1 MARSRAIS
9 PARKRPR
16 FRLKSCARDDPHS
29 SRTEDGLADAA
40 SAFIKQLQRSDLR
53 RVQDDLKDTLRSLA
67 AERNR
72 VASLSE
78 ENGRLRCQRDGY
90 CRKLEGAERDAGVL
104 ERKIKEASA
113 AAHAERAR
121 MESELQSAKEQFS
134 KESAGLRARIGAVE
148 KEKDDALDNLRQ
160 SLGRQIQKEMVDFV
174 RSLGEILGKFAD
186 PESDGEAAPPE
197 KAKDET
203 SKQTPNPPPPPPAT
217 PVVDLPST
225 VSDSSGSSYYSDSE
239 QGRD

>member
-16 FRLKSCARDDPHS
+16 FRLRSCARDDPYS
-29 SRTEDGLADAA
+29 SRTEDGLADAV

-53 RVQDDLKDTLRSLA
+53 RVQDDLKDSLRSLA
-67 AERNR
+67 AERDR

-90 CRKLEGAERDAGVL
+90 CRKLEAAERDAGVL
-104 ERKIKEASA
+104 ERKIKEVSA

-121 MESELQSAKEQFS
+121 IESEVQTAKEQFS
-134 KESAGLRARIGAVE
+134 KESAGLRAQIGAVE
-148 KEKDDALDNLRQ
+148 KEKNDALDNLRQ
-160 SLGRQIQKEMVDFV
+160 NLGRQVQKEMVNHV
-174 RSLGEILGKFAD
+174 RSLGEIIGNFAD

-197 KAKDET
+197 KADET
-203 SKQTPNPPPPPPAT
+203 SKRTPSPPPPPAT
-217 PVVDLPST
+217 PVVDSPST
-225 VSDSSGSSYYSDSE
+225 VTDSSGSYYSDSE

>member
-1 MARSRAIS
+1 MARSRAAS
-9 PARKRPR
+9 AARKRPR
-16 FRLKSCARDDPHS
+16 LRLRSCARDEPHS

-53 RVQDDLKDTLRSLA
+53 RVQDDLKDSLRSLA
-67 AERNR
+67 AERDR

-104 ERKIKEASA
+104 ERKIKEVSA

-121 MESELQSAKEQFS
+121 TESEVQTAKEQFS
-134 KESAGLRARIGAVE
+134 KESAGLRAQIGAVE
-148 KEKDDALDNLRQ
+148 KEKNDALDNLRQ
-160 SLGRQIQKEMVDFV
+160 NLGRQVQKEMVNHV
-174 RSLGEILGKFAD
+174 RSLGEIIGNFAD
-186 PESDGEAAPPE
+186 PERDGEAAPPE

-203 SKQTPNPPPPPPAT
+203 SKQTPNPPPPPAT
-217 PVVDLPST
+217 PVVDSPST
-225 VSDSSGSSYYSDSE
+225 VSDSSGSSYSDSE
-239 QGRD
+239 QGD

>member
-16 FRLKSCARDDPHS
+16 FRLRSCARDDPHP

-67 AERNR
+67 AERDR

-121 MESELQSAKEQFS
+121 MESELQTAKEQFS

-197 KAKDET
+197 KADET

-217 PVVDLPST
+217 PVVDSPST
-225 VSDSSGSSYYSDSE
+225 VSDSSGSSYYSGSE